1 MAGAGE
7 VVQGTQYD
15 AATMMKYTK
24 PKPMGNQG
32 GKQVGILNANIN
44 KQTKLN
50 TPLMTTWGVNEW
62 PSENGGPSKYDMCLQ
77 FPKDEYSTPSQEK
90 FLENLKGFEE
100 KLKADA
106 IINSKEWFG
115 KNITSPDV
123 IDALYTPM
131 LRYPKKKNAHGE
143 PTGELD
149 YQCPP
154 TLKIKIPYWEGKFN
168 FKVFNDKKK
177 RMFPLVDED
186 GEELDCDAQPNPL
199 SFIPSKSK
207 VAVQIVNG
215 GIWFA
220 GGKFGTNWKLREL
233 VVKPKEVQSDECSVV
248 LDEEDMGRLK
258 NENSSSGSDE
268 ETLEQSNNVKMN
280 TVSTDVADS
289 DDDVVDT
296 NQVNNPE
303 PQDEPENDTQN
314 VPENEPEPQPEPVKK
329 KRVVKKKKQTEDDE

>member
-32 GKQVGILNANIN
+32 GKQVGILNAKVN
-44 KQTKLN
+44 KQTKVN
-50 TPLMTTWGVNEW
+50 TPLMTTWGSNEW
-62 PSENGGPSKYDMCLQ
+62 PSDNGGPSKYDMSLQ

-90 FLENLKGFEE
+90 FLENMKAFEA

-106 IINSKEWFG
+106 IVNSKEWFG
-115 KNITSPDV
+115 KSITSPEV

-131 LRYPKKKNAHGE
+131 LRYPKKKDAHGE

-149 YQCPP
+149 FERPP

-168 FKVFNDKKK
+168 FKVFNDKKA
-177 RMFPLVDED
+177 RLYPLVDDEGDELDD
-186 GEELDCDAQPNPL
+186 GEQPAPL
-199 SFIPSKSK
+199 TFITKGAK
-207 VAVQIVNG
+207 VALQIVNG

-233 VVKPKEVQSDECSVV
+233 VVKPKEVQSQECSVT
-248 LDEEDMGRLK
+248 LDEDDMATLK
-258 NENSSSGSDE
+258 NQPTDVTEGSDE
-268 ETLEQSNNVKMN
+268 DTAQEPANVTMN
-280 TVSTDVADS
+280 AVSTAVADS
-289 DDDVVDT
+289 DDDEEDAT
-296 NQVNNPE
+296 PAAAS
-303 PQDEPENDTQN
+303 P
-314 VPENEPEPQPEPVKK
+314 EPEPELESEPAVAPAKK
-329 KRVVKKKKQTEDDE
+329 KRVVKKKKTPEEDDN

>member
-62 PSENGGPSKYDMCLQ
+62 PSDTGGPSKYDMSLQ

-90 FLENLKGFEE
+90 FLENLKAFEE
-100 KLKADA
+100 KLRADA
-106 IINSKEWFG
+106 IVNSKEWFG
-115 KNITSPDV
+115 KSITSPEV

-131 LRYPKKKNAHGE
+131 LRYPKKKNANGE
-143 PTGELD
+143 PTGEID
-149 YQCPP
+149 YDRPP
-154 TLKIKIPYWEGKFN
+154 TLKIKIPYWEGKFG
-168 FKVFNDKKK
+168 FKVFNDKKQ
-177 RMFPLVDED
+177 RMFPVVDEE
-186 GEELDCDAQPNPL
+186 GEELDSSEQPDPL
-199 SFIPSKSK
+199 SFIAKGAK

-233 VVKPKEVQSDECSVV
+233 VVKPKEVQTQECSVT
-248 LDEEDMGRLK
+248 LDEEDMATLR
-258 NENSSSGSDE
+258 NQPQSSASDE
-268 ETLEQSNNVKMN
+268 ETVEETNNVTIN
-280 TVSTDVADS
+280 AVSTDVADS
-289 DDDVVDT
+289 DEEEDQDDQVDSAA
-296 NQVNNPE
+296 VE
-303 PQDEPENDTQN
+303 P
-314 VPENEPEPQPEPVKK
+314 EPEPQPEPEPVKK
-329 KRVVKKKKQTEDDE
+329 KRVVKKKKSADDD

>member
-24 PKPMGNQG
+24 PKPMGSQG
-32 GKQVGILNANIN
+32 GKQVGILNANVN

-62 PSENGGPSKYDMCLQ
+62 PSDTGGPSKYDMSLQ

-90 FLENLKGFEE
+90 FLENLKAFEE

-106 IINSKEWFG
+106 IVNSKEWFG

-131 LRYPKKKNAHGE
+131 LRYPKKKNANGE
-143 PTGELD
+143 PTGEID
-149 YQCPP
+149 YDRPP

-177 RMFPLVDED
+177 RMYPVIDEE
-186 GEELDCDAQPNPL
+186 GEELDSTEQPDPL
-199 SFIPSKSK
+199 TFIAKGAK

-233 VVKPKEVQSDECSVV
+233 VVKPKEVQTEECSVT
-248 LDEEDMGRLK
+248 LDEEDMATLT
-258 NENSSSGSDE
+258 NQPTSTSDD
-268 ETLEQSNNVKMN
+268 ETTEAQNVTMN
-280 TVSTDVADS
+280 AVSTDVADS
-289 DDDVVDT
+289 DDDEENTVVS
-296 NQVNNPE
+296 PE
-303 PQDEPENDTQN
+303 PEA
-314 VPENEPEPQPEPVKK
+314 EPEPQPEPEPVKK
-329 KRVVKKKKQTEDDE
+329 KRVVKKKKTAEDDE

>member
-32 GKQVGILNANIN
+32 GKQVGILNANVN
-44 KQTKLN
+44 KQTKVN

-62 PSENGGPSKYDMCLQ
+62 PSDTGGPSKYDMSLQ

-90 FLENLKGFEE
+90 FLENMKAFEA

-106 IINSKEWFG
+106 LVNSKEWFG

-131 LRYPKKKNAHGE
+131 LRYPKKKDAHGE

-149 YQCPP
+149 FERPP
-154 TLKIKIPYWEGKFN
+154 TLKIKIPYWEGKFG

-177 RMFPLVDED
+177 RLYPLVDEE
-186 GEELDCDAQPNPL
+186 GGELDDAEQPAPL
-199 SFIPSKSK
+199 DFIAKGAK

-233 VVKPKEVQSDECSVV
+233 VVKPKEVQSEECSVT
-248 LDEEDMGRLK
+248 LDEDDMATLR
-258 NENSSSGSDE
+258 NQSSTAAEGSDE
-268 ETLEQSNNVKMN
+268 ETVQEPANVTMN
-280 TVSTDVADS
+280 AVSTEVADS
-289 DDDVVDT
+289 DEEDDADETT
-296 NQVNNPE
+296 NAVSP
-303 PQDEPENDTQN
+303 
-314 VPENEPEPQPEPVKK
+314 EPEPEPEPPAPAKK
-329 KRVVKKKKQTEDDE
+329 KRVVKKKKAADDDED

>member
-15 AATMMKYTK
+15 AANMMKYTK

-32 GKQVGILNANIN
+32 GKQVGILNAKVN
-44 KQTKLN
+44 KQTKVN
-50 TPLMTTWGVNEW
+50 TPLMTTWGSNEW
-62 PSENGGPSKYDMCLQ
+62 VSDSGGPSKYDMSLQ

-90 FLENLKGFEE
+90 FLENMKAFEA

-131 LRYPKKKNAHGE
+131 LRYPKKKDHNGD
-143 PTGELD
+143 PTGDLD
-149 YQCPP
+149 LDRPP

-168 FKVFNDKKK
+168 FKVFNDKKA
-177 RMFPLVDED
+177 RLYPLVDDD
-186 GEELDCDAQPNPL
+186 GDEIDDDEQPSPL
-199 SFIPSKSK
+199 TFIAKGAK
-207 VAVQIVNG
+207 VALQIVNG

-233 VVKPKEVQSDECSVV
+233 VVKPKEVQSQECSVT
-248 LDEEDMGRLK
+248 LDEEDMATLK
-258 NENSSSGSDE
+258 NQPTSVAEDDNEDTVQDSA
-268 ETLEQSNNVKMN
+268 NAIMN

-289 DDDVVDT
+289 DDDTIVAQT
-296 NQVNNPE
+296 S
-303 PQDEPENDTQN
+303 DEPTETA
-314 VPENEPEPQPEPVKK
+314 VPTETAAPIAKK
-329 KRVVKKKKQTEDDE
+329 KRVVKKKKSSEEEDE